1 MRETVMARREIN
13 TDFWVKSMLEEAGIA
28 LTAQGGGT
36 KEIEVALQTASKAG
50 TGRAGYP
57 EFCGTVKGEYL
68 IVIEDKADLDRHLK
82 RDDRGLIDQTTL
94 TVQDYAVNGALFY
107 ALHLAKHTGYW
118 KIFALGISG
127 SEKRHWITPLFVSE
141 RGEYKELAELS
152 TLISFAEPNIEAYYT
167 HEVLGVETPVEK
179 ETAQILR
186 EAQALHED
194 LRSYGS
200 IQDKDKPLIVSGI
213 LLALQE
219 IETKT
224 FSIEMLSGDQ
234 VGKTDGQKLYD
245 AIEANL
251 RRARVSPQTKLD
263 LVLNQFSVIRDTKV
277 INEVHPA
284 LGKTPLRHYTEFLY
298 KSIYQSLRYGQS
310 AEDYLG
316 RFYGEFM
323 SYSGGDGQ
331 SLGIVLTPRH
341 ITELFC
347 QLVAIKPTDRVL
359 DPCCGTGGFLIAAM
373 HRMLQQAS
381 TERERREIRQN
392 SLHGIE
398 SQSYM
403 FTIATTNM
411 ILRGDG
417 KSNLDNEDFLK
428 CRPEQL
434 QLKGCNVGM
443 MNPPYSQGT
452 KQTPS
457 LYEIKFT
464 EHLLNSITKGG
475 RVVVIIPQSA
485 LTGKTREEQ
494 AVKESILKHHTL
506 EGVITLNKNTFY
518 GVGTNPCIAV
528 FTAGVPH
535 DFEHQECKFINFEDD
550 GYRVAKHVG
559 LLETSAAQDR
569 LQLLLDVWHNRV
581 TEYESR
587 FCVKTTIEAKDE
599 WLHAFYYFDDSIPS
613 AEAFTQTMAD
623 YLSFQFTMLTH
634 GRGYLFDN
642 AEEDSKPEGD
652 PFMSSYM
659 RQEEARLLAQTL
671 PRLERQQ
678 AGGSAN
684 PVGLAG
690 MPWRAYRLLDL
701 FEARRGNQNHMAAL
715 GPGLTPLIS
724 AKKWN
729 NGVKDFVEAGPRGVF
744 PRHCITLN
752 NDGDGGAGLAFYQ
765 PFAAAV
771 DSHVTVLLPR
781 VRVGRGALLFV
792 VRCISEQRAKYGHGY
807 SISSDRLRGFRLM
820 LPAGEDGNPN
830 WDFMDAYML
839 REELEGLARGLGY
852 FKKRN

>member
-1 MRETVMARREIN
+1 MARREIN

-82 RDDRGLIDQTTL
+82 CDDRGLIDQTTP

-107 ALHLAKHTGYW
+107 ALHLAKHTGYR

-127 SEKRHWITPLFVSE
+127 SEKRHRITPLFVSE

-152 TLISFAEPNIEAYYT
+152 TLISFAEPNIDAYYT

-245 AIEANL
+245 AIDANL

-457 LYEIKFT
+457 LYEINFT

-535 DFEHQECKFINFEDD
+535 DFEYQECKFINFEDD

-652 PFMSSYM
+652 PFMSAYM

-671 PRLERQQ
+671 PRLERQ
-678 AGGSAN
+678 
-684 PVGLAG
+684 LADG
-690 MPWRAYRLLDL
+690 RTEPIELPSRPWRAYRLLDL

-715 GPGLTPLIS
+715 APGFTPLIS

-729 NGVKDFVEAGPRGVF
+729 NGVKDFVEEGSKGLF

-781 VRVGRGALLFV
+781 ERVGRGALLFA
-792 VRCISEQRAKYGHGY
+792 VRCISAQRAKYGHGY
-807 SISSDRLRGFRLM
+807 SISRDRLRGFRLM

-830 WDFMDAYML
+830 WDFMEAYMR
-839 REELEGLARGLGY
+839 REELEGLARGVGY
-852 FKKRN
+852 FKGKRK

>member
-1 MRETVMARREIN
+1 MRETVLARREIN

-107 ALHLAKHTGYW
+107 ALHLAKHTGYR

-659 RQEEARLLAQTL
+659 RQEEARLLAQTI

-729 NGVKDFVEAGPRGVF
+729 NGVKDFVEEGPRGVF

-752 NDGDGGAGLAFYQ
+752 NAGDGGAGLAFYQ

-852 FKKRN
+852 FKKRK

>member
-1 MRETVMARREIN
+1 MARREIN

-82 RDDRGLIDQTTL
+82 RDDRGLIDQTTP

-107 ALHLAKHTGYW
+107 ALHLAKHTGYR

-127 SEKRHWITPLFVSE
+127 SEKRHRITPLFVSE

-152 TLISFAEPNIEAYYT
+152 TLISFAEPNIDAYYT

-245 AIEANL
+245 AIDANL

-452 KQTPS
+452 KQTPN
-457 LYEIKFT
+457 LYEINFT
-464 EHLLNSITKGG
+464 EHLLNSITRGG

>member
-1 MRETVMARREIN
+1 MRETVMARRELN

-50 TGRAGYP
+50 TGLAGYP

-82 RDDRGLIDQTTL
+82 RDDRGLIDQTTP

-107 ALHLAKHTGYW
+107 ALHLAKHTGYR

-127 SEKRHWITPLFVSE
+127 SEKRHRITPLFVSE

-152 TLISFAEPNIEAYYT
+152 TLISFAEPNIDAYYT

-245 AIEANL
+245 AIDANL

-392 SLHGIE
+392 NLHGIE

-457 LYEIKFT
+457 LYEINFT

-475 RVVVIIPQSA
+475 QVVVIVPQSA
-485 LTGKTREEQ
+485 LTGKTCEEQ
-494 AVKESILKHHTL
+494 AVKKSILKHHTL

-729 NGVKDFVEAGPRGVF
+729 NGVKDFVEGGPRGVF

-852 FKKRN
+852 FKKRK

>member
-1 MRETVMARREIN
+1 MARREIN

-82 RDDRGLIDQTTL
+82 RDDRGLIDQTTP

-107 ALHLAKHTGYW
+107 ALHLAKHTGYR

-127 SEKRHWITPLFVSE
+127 SEKRHRITPLFVSE

-152 TLISFAEPNIEAYYT
+152 TLISFAEPNIDAYYT

-245 AIEANL
+245 AIDANL

-452 KQTPS
+452 KQTPN
-457 LYEIKFT
+457 LYEINFT

>member
-82 RDDRGLIDQTTL
+82 RDDRGLIDQTTP

-107 ALHLAKHTGYW
+107 ALHLAKHTGYR

-152 TLISFAEPNIEAYYT
+152 TLISFAEPNIDAYYT

-263 LVLNQFSVIRDTKV
+263 LVLNQFSVIRNTKV

-652 PFMSSYM
+652 PFMSAYM

-729 NGVKDFVEAGPRGVF
+729 NGVKDFVEEGPRGVF

-852 FKKRN
+852 FKKRK

>member
-1 MRETVMARREIN
+1 
-13 TDFWVKSMLEEAGIA
+13 
-28 LTAQGGGT
+28 
-36 KEIEVALQTASKAG
+36 
-50 TGRAGYP
+50 
-57 EFCGTVKGEYL
+57 
-68 IVIEDKADLDRHLK
+68 
-82 RDDRGLIDQTTL
+82 
-94 TVQDYAVNGALFY
+94 
-107 ALHLAKHTGYW
+107 
-118 KIFALGISG
+118 
-127 SEKRHWITPLFVSE
+127 
-141 RGEYKELAELS
+141 
-152 TLISFAEPNIEAYYT
+152 
-167 HEVLGVETPVEK
+167 
-179 ETAQILR
+179 
-186 EAQALHED
+186 
-194 LRSYGS
+194 
-200 IQDKDKPLIVSGI
+200 
-213 LLALQE
+213 
-219 IETKT
+219 
-224 FSIEMLSGDQ
+224 
-234 VGKTDGQKLYD
+234 
-245 AIEANL
+245 
-251 RRARVSPQTKLD
+251 
-263 LVLNQFSVIRDTKV
+263 
-277 INEVHPA
+277 
-284 LGKTPLRHYTEFLY
+284 
-298 KSIYQSLRYGQS
+298 
-310 AEDYLG
+310 
-316 RFYGEFM
+316 
-323 SYSGGDGQ
+323 
-331 SLGIVLTPRH
+331 
-341 ITELFC
+341 
-347 QLVAIKPTDRVL
+347 
-359 DPCCGTGGFLIAAM
+359 
-373 HRMLQQAS
+373 MLQQAS

-452 KQTPS
+452 KQTPN
-457 LYEIKFT
+457 LYEINFT